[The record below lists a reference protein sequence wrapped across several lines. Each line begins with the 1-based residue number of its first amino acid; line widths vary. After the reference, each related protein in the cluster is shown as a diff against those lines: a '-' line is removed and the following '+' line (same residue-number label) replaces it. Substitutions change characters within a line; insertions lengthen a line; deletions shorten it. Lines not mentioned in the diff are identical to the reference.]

1 MTNPE
6 WLERAARRGRSE
18 PWSMA
23 YTFEQY
29 RQIEGINED
38 TLAEE
43 LGCTQE
49 TLHWMSLCRRPE
61 GDSFSEQ
68 CTAIAQKFGVDRL
81 MLMQVIRHVDVI
93 NAFSKGTR
101 SESTTTLRMAA
112 QDHLPDE
119 ETDT

>member
-6 WLERAARRGRSE
+6 WLDRAARRGRSE

-29 RQIEGINED
+29 QRIEGISED

-43 LGCTQE
+43 FQCTRE

-61 GDSFSEQ
+61 GNSFSEQ

-81 MLMQVIRHVDVI
+81 TLMKVIRQVDAI

-101 SESTTTLRMAA
+101 DESTPPIRMAA
-112 QDHLPDE
+112 RDCHPDE
-119 ETDT
+119 ETDP